1 MKTPMTNIKSGRST
15 SGNNKTFWTDNA
27 EKLSYEKLDENLDVD
42 VVIVGGGI
50 AGMSVAYNLLRCGK
64 TIALVEDG
72 FIGSGETG
80 RTSAHLTAVLDD
92 RYYRLEKLYGKENTK
107 LIAESHRKAIEFI
120 ETVVNTESIK
130 CDFQKVYG
138 YLFLH
143 PTDKPES
150 LAKELEAACAAGLE
164 VSELQDIPG
173 INNVPGPCLRF
184 SNQALFHPLQYI
196 RGLAKSITNL
206 GGQIFT
212 DTHASEIDETGIL
225 TKEGYRINAKHIVVA
240 TNAPVNSKFII
251 PMKQSAY
258 RTYLIAARIRK
269 DVVKEAL
276 WWDTG
281 DQENSSQAYHYVRI
295 QKLDDDF
302 DLLLCGGED
311 HATGLSDDSETPVE
325 SDRYAILESWTRD
338 RFPIEDVVY
347 QWSGQVM
354 YPFDSLAYIGRN
366 PWDKKNIYI
375 VTGDSG
381 NGMTYAT
388 IAGMLITDLINE
400 RPSKYEKLYSP
411 SRFKLKAGNVFIE
424 EFVGGL
430 SSYLKKR
437 PTHPND
443 TLESIERGEGKIV
456 EIDGKKYGAFR
467 DDGNLLHIV
476 GAECTHMGCII
487 KWNNDEKSWDCPC
500 HGSRFTSKGAVINGP
515 ANMDLNYHKIHASD
529 LVNPQDINLK
539 K

>member
-1 MKTPMTNIKSGRST
+1 
-15 SGNNKTFWTDNA
+15 
-27 EKLSYEKLDENLDVD
+27 V
-42 VVIVGGGI
+42 
-50 AGMSVAYNLLRCGK
+50 
-64 TIALVEDG
+64 ALVEDG
-72 FIGSGETG
+72 QLGSGETG

-92 RYYRLEKLYGKENTK
+92 RYFHLQKLFGKDNTK

-130 CDFQKVYG
+130 CDFQRVYG

-143 PTDKPES
+143 PTDKPET
-150 LAKELEAACAAGLE
+150 LKKELDAACESGVE
-164 VSELQDIPG
+164 VCELQDIPG
-173 INNVPGPCLRF
+173 MQNVPGPCLRF
-184 SNQALFHPLQYI
+184 SNQAQFHPLEYV
-196 RGLAKSITNL
+196 RGLAKAITKL
-206 GGQIFT
+206 GGMIFT
-212 DTHASEIDETGIL
+212 DTHASEIDENGIT
-225 TKEGYRINAKHIVVA
+225 TKDGFRIDAKHIVVA
-240 TNAPVNSKFII
+240 TNAPVNSKYII
-251 PMKQSAY
+251 PIKQSAY
-258 RTYLIAARIRK
+258 RTYLVAARIRK

-281 DQENSSQAYHYVRI
+281 NQEDSANAYHYVRL
-295 QKLDDDF
+295 QKLDEDY

-311 HATGLSDDSETPVE
+311 HATGLSDDSDIPVE
-325 SDRYAILESWTRD
+325 SDRYAILENWARE
-338 RFPIEDVVY
+338 RFPIEDVIY
-347 QWSGQVM
+347 KWSGQVM

-366 PWDKKNIYI
+366 PMDKKNIY
-375 VTGDSG
+375 VVSGDSG

-400 RPSKYEKLYSP
+400 RQNKYEDLYSP
-411 SRFKLKAGNVFIE
+411 SRFKLRAGNVLIG

-430 SSYLKKR
+430 SSYFKKR

-443 TLESIERGEGKIV
+443 TLESIASGEGKIV
-456 EIDGKKYGAFR
+456 EIDGKKYGAYR
-467 DDGNLLHIV
+467 DEGNLLHIV

-515 ANMDLNYHKIHASD
+515 ANTDLNYHKIHASD
-529 LVNPQDINLK
+529 LESQENINLK